1 MNETALLKYFSGG
14 ISSKEIEAVEE
25 WLESSEENRKIA
37 EEVYHIYYSTETLHK
52 MQAVDVSRAYD
63 KVNEKINIRR
73 RSIFLNRLRRVAA
86 LLFLPLFLFTLY
98 LLLKEEPVEFI
109 ELRTNPGMVAS
120 TTLPDDTKV
129 WINTSSYLKYP
140 STFNGDIRNVYLEG
154 EAYFEVKENKKKK
167 FVVETNKDFKI
178 EVLGTEF
185 NIEAYP
191 QGYDI
196 TTTLVSGK
204 VELKY
209 IDTNNKENTIIVK
222 PGHKIA
228 YNIET
233 KQTESTEVPAIV
245 ATAWKD
251 MRVVLRR
258 TSLEETLK
266 ILGKRF
272 DTEFIILDEKLKNN
286 YFTGTFDGQ
295 QLIKILEHLRVSS
308 GIKYRIIDAK
318 EDETGIKEKTKIELY

>member
-1 MNETALLKYFSGG
+1 MNEAALLKYFSGD
-14 ISSKEIEAVEE
+14 ISSKETEAVEE

-52 MQAVDVSRAYD
+52 MQTVDVAQAYNR
-63 KVNEKINIRR
+63 VNKKINTRR
-73 RSIFLNRLRRVAA
+73 RSIFLNRLRHVAA

-98 LLLKEEPVEFI
+98 LFLKEEPVEFI

-129 WINTSSYLKYP
+129 WINASSYLKYP
-140 STFNGDIRNVYLEG
+140 STFKGDIRNVHLEG
-154 EAYFEVKENKKKK
+154 EAYFDVKENKKKK
-167 FVVETNKDFKI
+167 FVVETNKDVKI

-191 QGYDI
+191 QDEDI

-209 IDTNNKENTIIVK
+209 IDNSYKENAIIIK
-222 PGHKIA
+222 PGDKIA
-228 YNIET
+228 YNIKT
-233 KQTESTEVPAIV
+233 KQIESSETPVV
-245 ATAWKD
+245 VTTAWKD
-251 MRVVLRR
+251 MKVVLRR

-272 DTEFIILDEKLKNN
+272 DTEFIILNEKLKNN
-286 YFTGTFDGQ
+286 SFTGTFDDQ

-318 EDETGIKEKTKIELY
+318 EDETGIKEKTKVELY

>member
-1 MNETALLKYFSGG
+1 MNEATLLKYFSGDV
-14 ISSKEIEAVEE
+14 SSKEIETVEE

-52 MQAVDVSRAYD
+52 MQAVDVSCAYN
-63 KVNEKINIRR
+63 KVNDKINIRR
-73 RSIFLNRLRRVAA
+73 RSIFFNRLRQVAA
-86 LLFLPLFLFTLY
+86 LLFLPLFLSTLY
-98 LLLKEEPVEFI
+98 LFLKEEPVEFI

-140 STFNGDIRNVYLEG
+140 STFNGDMRNVYLEG

-167 FVVETNKDFKI
+167 FVVKTNKDFKI

-191 QGYDI
+191 QDYDI
-196 TTTLVSGK
+196 ITTLVSGK

-209 IDTNNKENTIIVK
+209 TDTNNKENAVIIK
-222 PGHKIA
+222 PGNKIA
-228 YNIET
+228 YNIKT
-233 KQTESTEVPAIV
+233 KQIESSETPVVV

-251 MRVVLRR
+251 MKVVLRR

-272 DTEFIILDEKLKNN
+272 DTEFTILNEKLKNN
-286 YFTGTFDGQ
+286 SFTGTFDDQ

-308 GIKYRIIDAK
+308 GIKYRIIDTK
-318 EDETGIKEKTKIELY
+318 EDETEIKEKTKIELY